1 MTSVCHRCRCPS
13 NLRCSSCRMRYCS
26 ISCQKKDWR
35 RHIFICRIKSRPNDV
50 DFLKIMIRRWFRAND
65 ELRQASTLT
74 SLFSDD
80 NLCKTFG
87 FNNCADV
94 KEVGSLLCF
103 YRHMILRLGTKGV
116 QLGVDGVHDA
126 FGNYMEAFATITT
139 HLGEDNFSTCSCIA
153 WYLHRRST
161 GFCFHIPNWNSNY
174 LYQVL
179 SLRKAEKVLSLESRD
194 DEVYP
199 LSITEKQILALCS
212 MLFRDFNNI
221 PDSLDSRWFSFGFCF
236 CKTQNLRQE
245 LAKLYLQLI
254 ETGASLDDITNAYE
268 SKTLSKLMRD
278 NGHIWRKMASSST
291 CQSLTSLASTV

>member
-1 MTSVCHRCRCPS
+1 
-13 NLRCSSCRMRYCS
+13 MRYCS
-26 ISCQKKDWR
+26 LSCQKKDWR
-35 RHIFICRIKSRPNDV
+35 RHICICRIKSRPNDV
-50 DFLKIMIRRWFRAND
+50 DFLKIMIRRWFSAND

-87 FNNCADV
+87 FNNCADI

-126 FGNYMEAFATITT
+126 
-139 HLGEDNFSTCSCIA
+139 DNFSNCSCIA

-161 GFCFHIPNWNSNY
+161 GFCFHMPNWNGNY

-199 LSITEKQILALCS
+199 LSITEKRILALYS
-212 MLFRDFNNI
+212 MLFRTI
-221 PDSLDSRWFSFGFCF
+221 
-236 CKTQNLRQE
+236 
-245 LAKLYLQLI
+245 
-254 ETGASLDDITNAYE
+254 
-268 SKTLSKLMRD
+268 
-278 NGHIWRKMASSST
+278 
-291 CQSLTSLASTV
+291 